1 MGGVGASGV
10 PVLLQAEI
18 GQPCPR
24 AHGPVTTPKW
34 APSGLTVT
42 EAATQSCELPSSG
55 KGTGAVSYHMLGT
68 SSCLSSL
75 PSFFR

>member
-1 MGGVGASGV
+1 MGASGV

-55 KGTGAVSYHMLGT
+55 KGTGAVSYHVLGT